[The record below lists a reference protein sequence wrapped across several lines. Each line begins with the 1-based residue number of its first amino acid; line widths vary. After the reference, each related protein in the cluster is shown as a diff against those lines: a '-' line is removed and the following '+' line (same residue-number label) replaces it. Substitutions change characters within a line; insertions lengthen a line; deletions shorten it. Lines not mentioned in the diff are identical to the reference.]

1 MATVWAGGT
10 PNFDEKTGQYKQAY
24 QAAQKPFDPSA
35 ILKQHGF
42 GDYKPGSFTQV
53 AASSAPTPSNQ
64 IWAQAWNQARPQ
76 SQKATPQANTYTAP
90 GEHYRQQ
97 LRFDGKP
104 QAAPA
109 RMGSSDFGNYA
120 YAQDGYRPAAFTQK
134 ATDFTGAASES
145 PDFARRDAFID
156 QLNARLGSYQSGVYS
171 TPQPRNAPSYDVQAL
186 WENAGKMVR
195 NGWRNPFSRQSPLA
209 NA

>member
-64 IWAQAWNQARPQ
+64 IWARAWNQARPQ
-76 SQKATPQANTYTAP
+76 DAKPATTYAAP